1 MMRKLL
7 TFLKAVAIATL
18 IAGCGGTGTENE
30 PEITPEIKFTEDI
43 VTSGIS
49 VESAEQSITL
59 SFSSNVAWSATVSA
73 NWLTISPSSGEAGKN
88 SVKVEVEENRTG
100 QPRSATITI
109 SDKESTRKVSV
120 TVRQEALKA
129 SLTVSPESLEFSA
142 NKGEEMLN
150 VTSNTD
156 WVITKD
162 AEWITL
168 DSDKGK
174 GLATI
179 AAGVTENTSLTSRTG
194 TITVSTSDG
203 SVKKTVSV
211 RQSGA
216 DVIFTI
222 DKNEFN
228 VAAVGESFSVKVTR
242 NIGYKINS
250 QPEWVKQPDK
260 ANSGNVDTYT
270 FTAEANTT
278 TEAREGV
285 IVFCNDNN
293 ECVPVTVK
301 QVGANATLSVSPAE
315 LTFTAKAEAKSLDI
329 TSNTAWTATS
339 SASWAKINAASGNGN
354 AQVTVTAEENTAI
367 TQRSATIT
375 IKTADG
381 KATATV
387 KVTQSAANVIFSVD
401 RNEFNVAAAGESF
414 SVKVTH
420 NIGYKINSM
429 PDWVKQ
435 TNKTT
440 SGNTDTF
447 TFKAEAN
454 TSTTARE
461 GVIVFC
467 NDNNECV
474 PVTVKQVGANATLS
488 VSPAELTFTANTESK
503 SLNVTSNTAWTATSS
518 ASWAKINAAS
528 GNGNAQ
534 VTVTAEENT
543 AITQRSATVTIKTA
557 DGKASATVKVTQSA
571 ANVIFSVDRNE
582 FNVAAA
588 GESFSVKVTHNI
600 GYKINSQPE
609 WVKQTGKEPSG
620 NTDTYTFTAEANT
633 STEARE
639 GVIVFCNDNN
649 ECVPVTVKQVGANAT
664 LSVSPASMTFTAKS
678 ESKTFTVTSNTDWT
692 MTSDAA
698 WVKLSATDGSGNA
711 QVTVTAEENTATKQ
725 RIATITLKTK
735 DGKTTATVKL
745 SQNGADIIFRIDG
758 DNREYKVEAEG
769 GEIQFSVIHNIEC
782 YLKKNPEWV
791 ILDNMQTYNGATWYK
806 LKVIPNTSTTERGG
820 KIVIRGLAE
829 NECELEILVIQ
840 AAGKPKGGNENT
852 TTGGEITIE

>member
-1 MMRKLL
+1 MRKLL

-49 VESAEQSITL
+49 VESAEQSVTL
-59 SFSSNVAWSATVSA
+59 SFSTNVAWSATVSA
-73 NWLTISPSSGEAGKN
+73 DWLTISPSSGEAGKN

-109 SDKESTRKVSV
+109 SDKESMQKVSV
-120 TVRQEALKA
+120 TIRQEALKA

-270 FTAEANTT
+270 FTAEANTS

-293 ECVPVTVK
+293 GCVPVTVK
-301 QVGANATLSVSPAE
+301 QAGANATLSVSPAE

-329 TSNTAWTATS
+329 TSNIAWTATS
-339 SASWAKINAASGNGN
+339 SASWVKINAASGNGN
-354 AQVTVTAEENTAI
+354 AQVTVTAEENTTI
-367 TQRSATIT
+367 TQRSATVT

-401 RNEFNVAAAGESF
+401 RNEHSVAAAGGDF
-414 SVKVTH
+414 
-420 NIGYKINSM
+420 
-429 PDWVKQ
+429 
-435 TNKTT
+435 
-440 SGNTDTF
+440 
-447 TFKAEAN
+447 
-454 TSTTARE
+454 
-461 GVIVFC
+461 
-467 NDNNECV
+467 
-474 PVTVKQVGANATLS
+474 
-488 VSPAELTFTANTESK
+488 
-503 SLNVTSNTAWTATSS
+503 
-518 ASWAKINAAS
+518 
-528 GNGNAQ
+528 
-534 VTVTAEENT
+534 
-543 AITQRSATVTIKTA
+543 
-557 DGKASATVKVTQSA
+557 TVKVT
-571 ANVIFSVDRNE
+571 R
-582 FNVAAA
+582 
-588 GESFSVKVTHNI
+588 NI
-600 GYKINSQPE
+600 GYKINSQPD
-609 WVKQTGKEPSG
+609 WVKQTDKVPSG
-620 NTDTYTFTAEANT
+620 NTDTYTFAAEANT

-769 GEIQFSVIHNIEC
+769 GEIQFVVIHNIEC
-782 YLKKNPEWV
+782 YLKEIPEWV

>member
-1 MMRKLL
+1 MRKLL
-7 TFLKAVAIATL
+7 TFLQAVAIATL

-59 SFSSNVAWSATVSA
+59 SFSTNVAWSATVSA
-73 NWLTISPSSGEAGKN
+73 DWLTISPSSGEAGKN

-109 SDKESTRKVSV
+109 SDKESMQKVSV

-194 TITVSTSDG
+194 SITVSTSDG

-216 DVIFTI
+216 AVVFTI
-222 DKNEFN
+222 
-228 VAAVGESFSVKVTR
+228 
-242 NIGYKINS
+242 
-250 QPEWVKQPDK
+250 
-260 ANSGNVDTYT
+260 
-270 FTAEANTT
+270 
-278 TEAREGV
+278 
-285 IVFCNDNN
+285 
-293 ECVPVTVK
+293 
-301 QVGANATLSVSPAE
+301 
-315 LTFTAKAEAKSLDI
+315 
-329 TSNTAWTATS
+329 
-339 SASWAKINAASGNGN
+339 
-354 AQVTVTAEENTAI
+354 
-367 TQRSATIT
+367 
-375 IKTADG
+375 
-381 KATATV
+381 
-387 KVTQSAANVIFSVD
+387 D
-401 RNEFNVAAAGESF
+401 RNEFS
-414 SVKVTH
+414 
-420 NIGYKINSM
+420 
-429 PDWVKQ
+429 
-435 TNKTT
+435 
-440 SGNTDTF
+440 
-447 TFKAEAN
+447 
-454 TSTTARE
+454 
-461 GVIVFC
+461 
-467 NDNNECV
+467 
-474 PVTVKQVGANATLS
+474 
-488 VSPAELTFTANTESK
+488 
-503 SLNVTSNTAWTATSS
+503 
-518 ASWAKINAAS
+518 
-528 GNGNAQ
+528 
-534 VTVTAEENT
+534 
-543 AITQRSATVTIKTA
+543 
-557 DGKASATVKVTQSA
+557 
-571 ANVIFSVDRNE
+571 
-582 FNVAAA
+582 VAAA

-609 WVKQTGKEPSG
+609 WVKQTGMVPSG

-649 ECVPVTVKQVGANAT
+649 ECVPVTVKQTGANATLSVSPAELAFTAKSESKTFSIASNTAWTATSSAPWAKINAASGSGNAQVVVSAEENTAITQRSATITIKTADGKASATVKVTQSAANVIFSVDKNEHSVAAAGGDFTVKVTHNIGYKINSQPEWVKQADKTTSGNTDTFSFKAEANTSTVAREGVIVFCNDNNECVPVTVKQAGANAT

-692 MTSDAA
+692 ATSDADWA
-698 WVKLSATDGSGNA
+698 KLSATDGSGNA

-769 GEIQFSVIHNIEC
+769 GEIQFFVIHNIEC
-782 YLKKNPEWV
+782 YLKEIPEWV

-806 LKVIPNTSTTERGG
+806 LKVLPNTSTSERGG
-820 KIVIRGLAE
+820 IIVIRGLAE

>member
-1 MMRKLL
+1 MRKLL

-59 SFSSNVAWSATVSA
+59 SFSTNVAWSATVSA
-73 NWLTISPSSGEAGKN
+73 DWLTISPSSGEAGKN

-129 SLTVSPESLEFSA
+129 SLTVSPEFLEFSA

-228 VAAVGESFSVKVTR
+228 VAAVGESFSVKVTH

-250 QPEWVKQPDK
+250 QPEWVKQTGMVP
-260 ANSGNVDTYT
+260 SGNTDTYT
-270 FTAEANTT
+270 FNAEANTS

-329 TSNTAWTATS
+329 TSNTAWTAAS
-339 SASWAKINAASGNGN
+339 GASWAKINAASGNGN
-354 AQVTVTAEENTAI
+354 AQIAVTAEENTTI
-367 TQRSATIT
+367 TQRSATVT

-474 PVTVKQVGANATLS
+474 PVTVKQA
-488 VSPAELTFTANTESK
+488 
-503 SLNVTSNTAWTATSS
+503 
-518 ASWAKINAAS
+518 
-528 GNGNAQ
+528 
-534 VTVTAEENT
+534 
-543 AITQRSATVTIKTA
+543 
-557 DGKASATVKVTQSA
+557 
-571 ANVIFSVDRNE
+571 
-582 FNVAAA
+582 
-588 GESFSVKVTHNI
+588 
-600 GYKINSQPE
+600 
-609 WVKQTGKEPSG
+609 
-620 NTDTYTFTAEANT
+620 
-633 STEARE
+633 
-639 GVIVFCNDNN
+639 
-649 ECVPVTVKQVGANAT
+649 GANAT

-725 RIATITLKTK
+725 RIAAITLKTK

-769 GEIQFSVIHNIEC
+769 GEIQFVVIHNIEC
-782 YLKKNPEWV
+782 YLKEIPEWV

>member
-1 MMRKLL
+1 MRKLL

-59 SFSSNVAWSATVSA
+59 SFSTNVAWSATVSA
-73 NWLTISPSSGEAGKN
+73 DWLTISPSSGEAGKN

-109 SDKESTRKVSV
+109 SDKESMQKVSV
-120 TVRQEALKA
+120 TIRQEALKA

-270 FTAEANTT
+270 FTAEANTS

-301 QVGANATLSVSPAE
+301 QA
-315 LTFTAKAEAKSLDI
+315 
-329 TSNTAWTATS
+329 
-339 SASWAKINAASGNGN
+339 
-354 AQVTVTAEENTAI
+354 
-367 TQRSATIT
+367 
-375 IKTADG
+375 
-381 KATATV
+381 
-387 KVTQSAANVIFSVD
+387 
-401 RNEFNVAAAGESF
+401 
-414 SVKVTH
+414 
-420 NIGYKINSM
+420 
-429 PDWVKQ
+429 
-435 TNKTT
+435 
-440 SGNTDTF
+440 
-447 TFKAEAN
+447 
-454 TSTTARE
+454 
-461 GVIVFC
+461 
-467 NDNNECV
+467 
-474 PVTVKQVGANATLS
+474 GANATLS

-503 SLNVTSNTAWTATSS
+503 SLDVTSNTAWTAASG
-518 ASWAKINAAS
+518 ASWAKLNKTNGS
-528 GNGNAQ
+528 GNAQ
-534 VTVTAEENT
+534 IAVTAEENT
-543 AITQRSATVTIKTA
+543 AITQRSATITIKTA

-571 ANVIFSVDRNE
+571 ANVIFSVDKNE
-582 FNVAAA
+582 HSVATA
-588 GESFSVKVTHNI
+588 GGDFTVKVTHNI

-609 WVKQTGKEPSG
+609 WVKQADKTTSG
-620 NTDTYTFTAEANT
+620 NTDTFSFKAEANT
-633 STEARE
+633 STVARE

-649 ECVPVTVKQVGANAT
+649 ECVPVTVKQAGANAT

-769 GEIQFSVIHNIEC
+769 GEIQFFVIHNIEC

-791 ILDNMQTYNGATWYK
+791 ILDNMQTYNGATCYK
-806 LKVIPNTSTTERGG
+806 LKVLPNISTSERGG
-820 KIVIRGLAE
+820 IIVIRGLAE

>member
-1 MMRKLL
+1 MRKLL

-59 SFSSNVAWSATVSA
+59 SFSTNVAWSATVSA
-73 NWLTISPSSGEAGKN
+73 DWLTISPSSGEAGKN

-109 SDKESTRKVSV
+109 SDKESMQKVSV

-194 TITVSTSDG
+194 SITVSTSDG

-216 DVIFTI
+216 DVVFSV
-222 DKNEFN
+222 DKNEHS
-228 VAAVGESFSVKVTR
+228 VAAAGGDFTVKVTH

-270 FTAEANTT
+270 FTAEANTS
-278 TEAREGV
+278 TEAREGI

-301 QVGANATLSVSPAE
+301 QA
-315 LTFTAKAEAKSLDI
+315 
-329 TSNTAWTATS
+329 
-339 SASWAKINAASGNGN
+339 
-354 AQVTVTAEENTAI
+354 
-367 TQRSATIT
+367 
-375 IKTADG
+375 
-381 KATATV
+381 
-387 KVTQSAANVIFSVD
+387 
-401 RNEFNVAAAGESF
+401 
-414 SVKVTH
+414 
-420 NIGYKINSM
+420 
-429 PDWVKQ
+429 
-435 TNKTT
+435 
-440 SGNTDTF
+440 
-447 TFKAEAN
+447 
-454 TSTTARE
+454 
-461 GVIVFC
+461 
-467 NDNNECV
+467 
-474 PVTVKQVGANATLS
+474 GANATLS

-503 SLNVTSNTAWTATSS
+503 SLDVTSNTAWTAASG
-518 ASWAKINAAS
+518 ASWAKLNKTNGS
-528 GNGNAQ
+528 GNAQ
-534 VTVTAEENT
+534 IAVTAEENT
-543 AITQRSATVTIKTA
+543 AITQRSATITIKTA

-571 ANVIFSVDRNE
+571 ANVIFSVDKNE
-582 FNVAAA
+582 HSVAAA
-588 GESFSVKVTHNI
+588 GGDFTVKVTHNI

-609 WVKQTGKEPSG
+609 WVKQTGKVPSG

-649 ECVPVTVKQVGANAT
+649 ECIQVTVKQAGAKAS
-664 LSVSPASMTFTAKS
+664 LSVSPAELTFTAKP
-678 ESKTFTVTSNTDWT
+678 ESKSFSVSSNTDW
-692 MTSDAA
+692 SVASSAD
-698 WVKLSATDGSGNA
+698 WVKIGTTSGSGNA
-711 QVTVTAEENTATKQ
+711 HVTASAEENTATTQ
-725 RIATITLKTK
+725 RTATITLKTT
-735 DGKTTATVKL
+735 DGKATATIKVTQNPADVVFSIDIKEFSIDAKGEEITIKIKHNSAYSVK
-745 SQNGADIIFRIDG
+745 SMPDWVNQTNKTVSGDTDNISFAVQHNPGYKRQGEIIFNGNGIYG
-758 DNREYKVEAEG
+758 TVTIK
-769 GEIQFSVIHNIEC
+769 QFGS
-782 YLKKNPEWV
+782 KA
-791 ILDNMQTYNGATWYK
+791 D
-806 LKVIPNTSTTERGG
+806 
-820 KIVIRGLAE
+820 
-829 NECELEILVIQ
+829 
-840 AAGKPKGGNENT
+840 GGNDDT
-852 TTGGEITIE
+852 TTGGKITLE

>member
-1 MMRKLL
+1 MRKLL
-7 TFLKAVAIATL
+7 TSLQAVAIATL

-59 SFSSNVAWSATVSA
+59 SFSTNVAWSATVSA
-73 NWLTISPSSGEAGKN
+73 DWLTISPSSGEAGKN

-194 TITVSTSDG
+194 SITVSTSDG
-203 SVKKTVSV
+203 GVKKTVSV

-216 DVIFTI
+216 AVVFTI
-222 DKNEFN
+222 DRNEFS
-228 VAAVGESFSVKVTR
+228 VAAAGESFSVKVTH

-250 QPEWVKQPDK
+250 QPDWVKQTGKVP
-260 ANSGNVDTYT
+260 SGNTDTYT

-301 QVGANATLSVSPAE
+301 QAGANATLSVSPAE
-315 LTFTAKAEAKSLDI
+315 LTFTAKAEAKSLDV
-329 TSNTAWTATS
+329 TSNTAWTAAS
-339 SASWAKINAASGNGN
+339 GASWAKLNKTNGSGN
-354 AQVTVTAEENTAI
+354 AQIAVTAEENTAI
-367 TQRSATIT
+367 TQRSATVT

-401 RNEFNVAAAGESF
+401 KNEHSVAAAGGDF
-414 SVKVTH
+414 
-420 NIGYKINSM
+420 
-429 PDWVKQ
+429 
-435 TNKTT
+435 
-440 SGNTDTF
+440 
-447 TFKAEAN
+447 
-454 TSTTARE
+454 
-461 GVIVFC
+461 
-467 NDNNECV
+467 
-474 PVTVKQVGANATLS
+474 
-488 VSPAELTFTANTESK
+488 
-503 SLNVTSNTAWTATSS
+503 
-518 ASWAKINAAS
+518 
-528 GNGNAQ
+528 
-534 VTVTAEENT
+534 
-543 AITQRSATVTIKTA
+543 
-557 DGKASATVKVTQSA
+557 TVKVT
-571 ANVIFSVDRNE
+571 R
-582 FNVAAA
+582 
-588 GESFSVKVTHNI
+588 NI

-609 WVKQTGKEPSG
+609 WVKQPDKANSG
-620 NTDTYTFTAEANT
+620 NVDTYTFTTEANT

-649 ECVPVTVKQVGANAT
+649 ERIQVTVKQAGAKAS
-664 LSVSPASMTFTAKS
+664 LSVSPAELTFTAKP
-678 ESKTFTVTSNTDWT
+678 ESKSFSVSSNTDW
-692 MTSDAA
+692 SVASSAD
-698 WVKLSATDGSGNA
+698 WVKIGTTSGSGNA
-711 QVTVTAEENTATKQ
+711 QVTASAEENTATTQ
-725 RIATITLKTK
+725 RSATITLKTT
-735 DGKTTATVKL
+735 DGKATATIKVTQNPADVVFSIDIKEFSIDAKGEEITIKIKHNTAYSVK
-745 SQNGADIIFRIDG
+745 SMPDWVNQGNKTVSGDTDNISFAVQHNPGYKRQGEIIFNGDG
-758 DNREYKVEAEG
+758 IYGTVTIK
-769 GEIQFSVIHNIEC
+769 QFGS
-782 YLKKNPEWV
+782 KA
-791 ILDNMQTYNGATWYK
+791 D
-806 LKVIPNTSTTERGG
+806 
-820 KIVIRGLAE
+820 
-829 NECELEILVIQ
+829 
-840 AAGKPKGGNENT
+840 GGNDDT
-852 TTGGEITIE
+852 TTGGKITLE

>member
-1 MMRKLL
+1 MRKLL

-59 SFSSNVAWSATVSA
+59 SFSTNVAWSATVSA
-73 NWLTISPSSGEAGKN
+73 DWLTISPSSGEAGKN

-109 SDKESTRKVSV
+109 SDKESTQKVSV

-194 TITVSTSDG
+194 SITVSTSDG

-216 DVIFTI
+216 AVVFTI
-222 DKNEFN
+222 DRNEFS
-228 VAAVGESFSVKVTR
+228 VAAAGESFSVKVTH

-250 QPEWVKQPDK
+250 QPDWVKQTDK
-260 ANSGNVDTYT
+260 VPSGNTDTYT
-270 FTAEANTT
+270 FKTEANTS

-301 QVGANATLSVSPAE
+301 QTGANATLSVSPAE
-315 LTFTAKAEAKSLDI
+315 LAFTAKSESKTFSIA
-329 TSNTAWTATS
+329 SNTAWTATS
-339 SASWAKINAASGNGN
+339 SAPWAKTNAASGSGN
-354 AQVTVTAEENTAI
+354 AQVVVSAEENTAI
-367 TQRSATIT
+367 TQRSATVT

-454 TSTTARE
+454 TSTVARE

-474 PVTVKQVGANATLS
+474 PVTVKQAGASTTLS
-488 VSPAELTFTANTESK
+488 VSP
-503 SLNVTSNTAWTATSS
+503 
-518 ASWAKINAAS
+518 
-528 GNGNAQ
+528 
-534 VTVTAEENT
+534 
-543 AITQRSATVTIKTA
+543 
-557 DGKASATVKVTQSA
+557 
-571 ANVIFSVDRNE
+571 
-582 FNVAAA
+582 
-588 GESFSVKVTHNI
+588 
-600 GYKINSQPE
+600 
-609 WVKQTGKEPSG
+609 TGM
-620 NTDTYTFTAEANT
+620 A
-633 STEARE
+633 
-639 GVIVFCNDNN
+639 
-649 ECVPVTVKQVGANAT
+649 
-664 LSVSPASMTFTAKS
+664 FTAKT

-692 MTSDAA
+692 ATSDADWA
-698 WVKLSATDGSGNA
+698 KLSATSGNGNA

-769 GEIQFSVIHNIEC
+769 GEIQFVVIHNIEC
-782 YLKKNPEWV
+782 YLKEIPEWV

-806 LKVIPNTSTTERGG
+806 LKVIPNTSTTERSG

>member
-1 MMRKLL
+1 MRKLL
-7 TFLKAVAIATL
+7 TFLQAVAISTL

-59 SFSSNVAWSATVSA
+59 SFSTNVAWSATVSA
-73 NWLTISPSSGEAGKN
+73 DWLTISPSSGEAGKN

-109 SDKESTRKVSV
+109 SDKESMQKVSV

-194 TITVSTSDG
+194 SITVSTSDG

-216 DVIFTI
+216 DVVFSV
-222 DKNEFN
+222 DKNEHS
-228 VAAVGESFSVKVTR
+228 VAAAGGDFTVKVTH

-270 FTAEANTT
+270 FTAEANTS
-278 TEAREGV
+278 TEAREGI

-301 QVGANATLSVSPAE
+301 QA
-315 LTFTAKAEAKSLDI
+315 
-329 TSNTAWTATS
+329 
-339 SASWAKINAASGNGN
+339 
-354 AQVTVTAEENTAI
+354 
-367 TQRSATIT
+367 
-375 IKTADG
+375 
-381 KATATV
+381 
-387 KVTQSAANVIFSVD
+387 
-401 RNEFNVAAAGESF
+401 
-414 SVKVTH
+414 
-420 NIGYKINSM
+420 
-429 PDWVKQ
+429 
-435 TNKTT
+435 
-440 SGNTDTF
+440 
-447 TFKAEAN
+447 
-454 TSTTARE
+454 
-461 GVIVFC
+461 
-467 NDNNECV
+467 
-474 PVTVKQVGANATLS
+474 GANATLS

-503 SLNVTSNTAWTATSS
+503 SLDVTSNTAWTAASG
-518 ASWAKINAAS
+518 ASWAKLNKTNGS
-528 GNGNAQ
+528 GNAQ
-534 VTVTAEENT
+534 IAVTAEENT
-543 AITQRSATVTIKTA
+543 AITQRSATITIKTA

-571 ANVIFSVDRNE
+571 ANVIFSVDKNE
-582 FNVAAA
+582 HSVAAA
-588 GESFSVKVTHNI
+588 GGDFTVKVTHNI

-609 WVKQTGKEPSG
+609 WVKQTGKVPSG

-649 ECVPVTVKQVGANAT
+649 ECIQVTVKQAGAKAS
-664 LSVSPASMTFTAKS
+664 LSVSPAELTFTAKP
-678 ESKTFTVTSNTDWT
+678 ESKSFSVSSNTDW
-692 MTSDAA
+692 SVASSAD
-698 WVKLSATDGSGNA
+698 WVKIGTTSGSGNA
-711 QVTVTAEENTATKQ
+711 HVTASAEENTATTQ
-725 RIATITLKTK
+725 RTATITLKTT
-735 DGKTTATVKL
+735 DGKATATIKVTQNPADVVFSIDIKEFSIDAKGEEITIKIKHNSAYSVK
-745 SQNGADIIFRIDG
+745 SMPDWVNQTNKTVSGDTDNISFAVQHNPGYKRQGEIIFNGDG
-758 DNREYKVEAEG
+758 IYGTVTIK
-769 GEIQFSVIHNIEC
+769 QFGS
-782 YLKKNPEWV
+782 KA
-791 ILDNMQTYNGATWYK
+791 D
-806 LKVIPNTSTTERGG
+806 
-820 KIVIRGLAE
+820 
-829 NECELEILVIQ
+829 
-840 AAGKPKGGNENT
+840 GGNDDT
-852 TTGGEITIE
+852 TTGGKITLE

>member
-1 MMRKLL
+1 MRKLL

-59 SFSSNVAWSATVSA
+59 SFSTNVVWSATVSA

-109 SDKESTRKVSV
+109 SDKESMQKVSV

-194 TITVSTSDG
+194 SITVSTSDG

-222 DKNEFN
+222 DRNEFS
-228 VAAVGESFSVKVTR
+228 VAAV
-242 NIGYKINS
+242 
-250 QPEWVKQPDK
+250 
-260 ANSGNVDTYT
+260 
-270 FTAEANTT
+270 
-278 TEAREGV
+278 
-285 IVFCNDNN
+285 
-293 ECVPVTVK
+293 
-301 QVGANATLSVSPAE
+301 
-315 LTFTAKAEAKSLDI
+315 
-329 TSNTAWTATS
+329 
-339 SASWAKINAASGNGN
+339 
-354 AQVTVTAEENTAI
+354 
-367 TQRSATIT
+367 
-375 IKTADG
+375 
-381 KATATV
+381 
-387 KVTQSAANVIFSVD
+387 
-401 RNEFNVAAAGESF
+401 
-414 SVKVTH
+414 
-420 NIGYKINSM
+420 
-429 PDWVKQ
+429 
-435 TNKTT
+435 
-440 SGNTDTF
+440 
-447 TFKAEAN
+447 
-454 TSTTARE
+454 
-461 GVIVFC
+461 
-467 NDNNECV
+467 
-474 PVTVKQVGANATLS
+474 
-488 VSPAELTFTANTESK
+488 
-503 SLNVTSNTAWTATSS
+503 
-518 ASWAKINAAS
+518 
-528 GNGNAQ
+528 
-534 VTVTAEENT
+534 
-543 AITQRSATVTIKTA
+543 
-557 DGKASATVKVTQSA
+557 
-571 ANVIFSVDRNE
+571 
-582 FNVAAA
+582 

-600 GYKINSQPE
+600 GYKINSQPD
-609 WVKQTGKEPSG
+609 WVKQTDKVPSG
-620 NTDTYTFTAEANT
+620 NTDTYTFNAEANT

-649 ECVPVTVKQVGANAT
+649 ECVPVTVKQAGANATLSVSPAELTFTANTESKSLDVTSNTAWTAASGASWAKLNKTNGSGNAQIAVTAEENTAITQRSATITIKTADGKASATVKVTQSAANVIFSVDKNEHSVAAAGGDFTVKVTHNIGYKINSQPEWVKQADKTTSGNTDTFSFKAEANTSTVAREGVIVFCNDNNECVPVTVKQAGVNAT

-806 LKVIPNTSTTERGG
+806 LKVLPNTSTSERGG
-820 KIVIRGLAE
+820 IIVIRGLAE

>member
-59 SFSSNVAWSATVSA
+59 SFSTNVAWSATVSA
-73 NWLTISPSSGEAGKN
+73 DWLTISPSSGEAGKN

-109 SDKESTRKVSV
+109 SDKESTQKVSV

-194 TITVSTSDG
+194 SITVSTSDG

-216 DVIFTI
+216 AVVFTI
-222 DKNEFN
+222 DRNEFS
-228 VAAVGESFSVKVTR
+228 VAAAGESFSVKVTH

-250 QPEWVKQPDK
+250 QPDWVKQTDK
-260 ANSGNVDTYT
+260 VPSGNTDTYT
-270 FTAEANTT
+270 FKTEANTS

-301 QVGANATLSVSPAE
+301 QTGANATLSVSPAE
-315 LTFTAKAEAKSLDI
+315 LAFTAKSESKTFSIA
-329 TSNTAWTATS
+329 SNTAWTATS
-339 SASWAKINAASGNGN
+339 SAPWAKTNAASGSGN
-354 AQVTVTAEENTAI
+354 AQVVVSAEENTAI
-367 TQRSATIT
+367 TQRSATVT

-401 RNEFNVAAAGESF
+401 KNEHSVAAAGGDF
-414 SVKVTH
+414 
-420 NIGYKINSM
+420 
-429 PDWVKQ
+429 
-435 TNKTT
+435 
-440 SGNTDTF
+440 
-447 TFKAEAN
+447 
-454 TSTTARE
+454 
-461 GVIVFC
+461 
-467 NDNNECV
+467 
-474 PVTVKQVGANATLS
+474 
-488 VSPAELTFTANTESK
+488 
-503 SLNVTSNTAWTATSS
+503 
-518 ASWAKINAAS
+518 
-528 GNGNAQ
+528 
-534 VTVTAEENT
+534 
-543 AITQRSATVTIKTA
+543 
-557 DGKASATVKVTQSA
+557 TVKVT
-571 ANVIFSVDRNE
+571 R
-582 FNVAAA
+582 
-588 GESFSVKVTHNI
+588 NI
-600 GYKINSQPE
+600 GYKINSQPD
-609 WVKQTGKEPSG
+609 WVKQTDKVPSG
-620 NTDTYTFTAEANT
+620 NTDTYTFAAEANT

-769 GEIQFSVIHNIEC
+769 GEIQFVVIHNIEC
-782 YLKKNPEWV
+782 YLKEIPEWV
-791 ILDNMQTYNGATWYK
+791 ILDNMQTYNGATCYK

>member
-7 TFLKAVAIATL
+7 TFLQAVAISTL

-59 SFSSNVAWSATVSA
+59 SFSTNVAWSATVSA
-73 NWLTISPSSGEAGKN
+73 DWLTISPSSGEAGKN

-109 SDKESTRKVSV
+109 SDKESMQKVSV

-194 TITVSTSDG
+194 SITVSTSDG

-216 DVIFTI
+216 DVVFSV
-222 DKNEFN
+222 DKNEHS
-228 VAAVGESFSVKVTR
+228 VAAAGGDFTVKVTH

-270 FTAEANTT
+270 FTAEANTS
-278 TEAREGV
+278 TEAREGI

-293 ECVPVTVK
+293 ERVPVTVK
-301 QVGANATLSVSPAE
+301 QA
-315 LTFTAKAEAKSLDI
+315 
-329 TSNTAWTATS
+329 
-339 SASWAKINAASGNGN
+339 
-354 AQVTVTAEENTAI
+354 
-367 TQRSATIT
+367 
-375 IKTADG
+375 
-381 KATATV
+381 
-387 KVTQSAANVIFSVD
+387 
-401 RNEFNVAAAGESF
+401 
-414 SVKVTH
+414 
-420 NIGYKINSM
+420 
-429 PDWVKQ
+429 
-435 TNKTT
+435 
-440 SGNTDTF
+440 
-447 TFKAEAN
+447 
-454 TSTTARE
+454 
-461 GVIVFC
+461 
-467 NDNNECV
+467 
-474 PVTVKQVGANATLS
+474 GANATLS

-503 SLNVTSNTAWTATSS
+503 SLDVTSNTAWTAASG
-518 ASWAKINAAS
+518 ASWAKLNKTNGS
-528 GNGNAQ
+528 GNAQ
-534 VTVTAEENT
+534 IAVTAEENT
-543 AITQRSATVTIKTA
+543 AITQRSATITIKTA

-571 ANVIFSVDRNE
+571 ANVIFSVDKNE
-582 FNVAAA
+582 HSVAAA
-588 GESFSVKVTHNI
+588 GGDFTVKVTHNI

-609 WVKQTGKEPSG
+609 WVKQTGKVPSG

-649 ECVPVTVKQVGANAT
+649 ECIQVTVKQAGAKAS
-664 LSVSPASMTFTAKS
+664 LSVSPAELTFTAKP
-678 ESKTFTVTSNTDWT
+678 ESKSFSVSSNTDW
-692 MTSDAA
+692 SVASSAD
-698 WVKLSATDGSGNA
+698 WVKIGTTSGSGNA
-711 QVTVTAEENTATKQ
+711 HVTASAEENTATTQ
-725 RIATITLKTK
+725 RTATITLKTT
-735 DGKTTATVKL
+735 DGKATATIKVTQNPADVVFSIDIKEFSIDAKGEEITIKIKHNSAYSVK
-745 SQNGADIIFRIDG
+745 SMPDWVNQTNKTVSGDTDNISFAVQHNPGYKRQGEIIFNGDG
-758 DNREYKVEAEG
+758 IYGTVTIK
-769 GEIQFSVIHNIEC
+769 QFGS
-782 YLKKNPEWV
+782 KA
-791 ILDNMQTYNGATWYK
+791 D
-806 LKVIPNTSTTERGG
+806 
-820 KIVIRGLAE
+820 
-829 NECELEILVIQ
+829 
-840 AAGKPKGGNENT
+840 GGNDDT
-852 TTGGEITIE
+852 TTGGKITLE

>member
-1 MMRKLL
+1 MRKLL

-59 SFSSNVAWSATVSA
+59 SFSTNVAWSATVSA
-73 NWLTISPSSGEAGKN
+73 DWLTISPSSGEAGKN

-194 TITVSTSDG
+194 SITVSTSDG

-216 DVIFTI
+216 AVIFTI

-228 VAAVGESFSVKVTR
+228 VAAVGESFSVKVTH

-250 QPEWVKQPDK
+250 QPEWVKQTGKVP
-260 ANSGNVDTYT
+260 SGNTDTYT
-270 FTAEANTT
+270 FNAEANTS

-301 QVGANATLSVSPAE
+301 QTGANATLSVSPAE
-315 LTFTAKAEAKSLDI
+315 LAFTAKSESKTFSIA
-329 TSNTAWTATS
+329 SNTAWTATS
-339 SASWAKINAASGNGN
+339 SAPWAKINAASGSGN
-354 AQVTVTAEENTAI
+354 AQVV
-367 TQRSATIT
+367 
-375 IKTADG
+375 
-381 KATATV
+381 
-387 KVTQSAANVIFSVD
+387 
-401 RNEFNVAAAGESF
+401 
-414 SVKVTH
+414 
-420 NIGYKINSM
+420 
-429 PDWVKQ
+429 
-435 TNKTT
+435 
-440 SGNTDTF
+440 
-447 TFKAEAN
+447 
-454 TSTTARE
+454 
-461 GVIVFC
+461 
-467 NDNNECV
+467 
-474 PVTVKQVGANATLS
+474 
-488 VSPAELTFTANTESK
+488 VS
-503 SLNVTSNTAWTATSS
+503 
-518 ASWAKINAAS
+518 
-528 GNGNAQ
+528 
-534 VTVTAEENT
+534 AEENT

-571 ANVIFSVDRNE
+571 ANVIFSVDKNE
-582 FNVAAA
+582 HSVAAA
-588 GESFSVKVTHNI
+588 GGDFTVKVTHNI

-609 WVKQTGKEPSG
+609 WVKQTGKVPSG
-620 NTDTYTFTAEANT
+620 NTDTYTFNAEANT

-649 ECVPVTVKQVGANAT
+649 ECVPVTVKQTGANAT

-678 ESKTFTVTSNTDWT
+678 ESQTFTVTSNTDWT

-806 LKVIPNTSTTERGG
+806 LKVLPNTSTSERGG
-820 KIVIRGLAE
+820 IIVIRGLAE

>member
-1 MMRKLL
+1 MRKLL

-59 SFSSNVAWSATVSA
+59 SFSTNVAWSATVSA
-73 NWLTISPSSGEAGKN
+73 DWLTISPSSGEAGKN

-109 SDKESTRKVSV
+109 SDKESMQKVSV

-194 TITVSTSDG
+194 SITVSTSDG

-216 DVIFTI
+216 DVVFSV
-222 DKNEFN
+222 DKNEHS
-228 VAAVGESFSVKVTR
+228 VAAAGGDFTVKVTH

-270 FTAEANTT
+270 FTAEANTS
-278 TEAREGV
+278 TEAREGI

-301 QVGANATLSVSPAE
+301 QA
-315 LTFTAKAEAKSLDI
+315 
-329 TSNTAWTATS
+329 
-339 SASWAKINAASGNGN
+339 
-354 AQVTVTAEENTAI
+354 
-367 TQRSATIT
+367 
-375 IKTADG
+375 
-381 KATATV
+381 
-387 KVTQSAANVIFSVD
+387 
-401 RNEFNVAAAGESF
+401 
-414 SVKVTH
+414 
-420 NIGYKINSM
+420 
-429 PDWVKQ
+429 
-435 TNKTT
+435 
-440 SGNTDTF
+440 
-447 TFKAEAN
+447 
-454 TSTTARE
+454 
-461 GVIVFC
+461 
-467 NDNNECV
+467 
-474 PVTVKQVGANATLS
+474 GANATLS

-503 SLNVTSNTAWTATSS
+503 SLDVTSNTAWTAASG
-518 ASWAKINAAS
+518 ASWAKLNKTNGS
-528 GNGNAQ
+528 GNAQ
-534 VTVTAEENT
+534 IAVTAEENT
-543 AITQRSATVTIKTA
+543 AITQRSATITIKTA

-571 ANVIFSVDRNE
+571 ANVIFSVDKNE
-582 FNVAAA
+582 HSVAAA
-588 GESFSVKVTHNI
+588 GGDFTVKVTRNI

-609 WVKQTGKEPSG
+609 WVKQTGKVPSG

-649 ECVPVTVKQVGANAT
+649 ECIQVTVKQAGAKAS
-664 LSVSPASMTFTAKS
+664 LSVSPAELTFTAKP
-678 ESKTFTVTSNTDWT
+678 ESKSFSVSSNTDW
-692 MTSDAA
+692 SVASSAD
-698 WVKLSATDGSGNA
+698 WVKIGTTSGSGNA
-711 QVTVTAEENTATKQ
+711 HVTASAEENTATTQ
-725 RIATITLKTK
+725 RTATITLKTT
-735 DGKTTATVKL
+735 DGKATATIKVTQNPADVVFSIDIKEFSIDAKGEEITIKIKHNSAYSVK
-745 SQNGADIIFRIDG
+745 SMPDWVNQTNKTVSGDTDNISFAVQHNPGYKRQGEIIFNGDG
-758 DNREYKVEAEG
+758 IYGTVTIK
-769 GEIQFSVIHNIEC
+769 QFGS
-782 YLKKNPEWV
+782 KA
-791 ILDNMQTYNGATWYK
+791 D
-806 LKVIPNTSTTERGG
+806 
-820 KIVIRGLAE
+820 
-829 NECELEILVIQ
+829 
-840 AAGKPKGGNENT
+840 GGNDDT
-852 TTGGEITIE
+852 TTGGKITLE

>member
-59 SFSSNVAWSATVSA
+59 SFSTNVAWSATVSA
-73 NWLTISPSSGEAGKN
+73 DWLTISPSSGEAGKN

-142 NKGEEMLN
+142 NKGEEMLSI
-150 VTSNTD
+150 TSNTD
-156 WVITKD
+156 WVITKG

-270 FTAEANTT
+270 FTAEANTS

-301 QVGANATLSVSPAE
+301 QA
-315 LTFTAKAEAKSLDI
+315 
-329 TSNTAWTATS
+329 
-339 SASWAKINAASGNGN
+339 
-354 AQVTVTAEENTAI
+354 
-367 TQRSATIT
+367 
-375 IKTADG
+375 
-381 KATATV
+381 
-387 KVTQSAANVIFSVD
+387 
-401 RNEFNVAAAGESF
+401 
-414 SVKVTH
+414 
-420 NIGYKINSM
+420 
-429 PDWVKQ
+429 
-435 TNKTT
+435 
-440 SGNTDTF
+440 
-447 TFKAEAN
+447 
-454 TSTTARE
+454 
-461 GVIVFC
+461 
-467 NDNNECV
+467 
-474 PVTVKQVGANATLS
+474 GANATLS

-503 SLNVTSNTAWTATSS
+503 SLDVTSNTAWTAASG
-518 ASWAKINAAS
+518 ASWAKLNKTNGS
-528 GNGNAQ
+528 GNAQ
-534 VTVTAEENT
+534 IAVTAEENT
-543 AITQRSATVTIKTA
+543 AITQRSATITIKTA

-571 ANVIFSVDRNE
+571 ANVIFSVDKNE
-582 FNVAAA
+582 HSVAAA
-588 GESFSVKVTHNI
+588 GGDFTVKVTRNI

-609 WVKQTGKEPSG
+609 WVKQPDKANSG
-620 NTDTYTFTAEANT
+620 NVDTYTFTAEANT

-649 ECVPVTVKQVGANAT
+649 ERIQVTVKQAGAKAS
-664 LSVSPASMTFTAKS
+664 LSVSPAELTFTAKP
-678 ESKTFTVTSNTDWT
+678 ESKSFSVSSNTDW
-692 MTSDAA
+692 SVASSAD
-698 WVKLSATDGSGNA
+698 WVKIGTTSGSGNA
-711 QVTVTAEENTATKQ
+711 QVTASAEENTATTQ
-725 RIATITLKTK
+725 RTATITLKTT
-735 DGKTTATVKL
+735 DGKATATIKVTQNPADVVFSIDIKEFSIDAKGEEITIKIKHNTAYSVK
-745 SQNGADIIFRIDG
+745 SMPDWVNQGKKTVSGDTDKISFAVQHNPGYKRQGEIIFNGDG
-758 DNREYKVEAEG
+758 IYGTVTIK
-769 GEIQFSVIHNIEC
+769 QFGS
-782 YLKKNPEWV
+782 KA
-791 ILDNMQTYNGATWYK
+791 D
-806 LKVIPNTSTTERGG
+806 
-820 KIVIRGLAE
+820 
-829 NECELEILVIQ
+829 
-840 AAGKPKGGNENT
+840 GGNDDT
-852 TTGGEITIE
+852 TTGGKITLE

>member
-59 SFSSNVAWSATVSA
+59 SFSTNVAWSATVSA
-73 NWLTISPSSGEAGKN
+73 DWLTISPSSGEAGKN
-88 SVKVEVEENRTG
+88 SVKVEVEENRTE

-109 SDKESTRKVSV
+109 SDKESMQKVSV

-194 TITVSTSDG
+194 SITVSTSDG

-216 DVIFTI
+216 AVVFTI
-222 DKNEFN
+222 DRNEFS
-228 VAAVGESFSVKVTR
+228 VAAAGESFSVKVTH

-250 QPEWVKQPDK
+250 QPDWVKQTDK
-260 ANSGNVDTYT
+260 VPSGNTDTYT
-270 FTAEANTT
+270 FKTEANTS
-278 TEAREGV
+278 TEARGGV

-293 ECVPVTVK
+293 ECVPVTVN
-301 QVGANATLSVSPAE
+301 QTGANATLSVSPAE
-315 LTFTAKAEAKSLDI
+315 LAFTAKSESKTFSIA
-329 TSNTAWTATS
+329 SNTAWTATS
-339 SASWAKINAASGNGN
+339 SAPWAKTNAASGSGN
-354 AQVTVTAEENTAI
+354 AQVVVSAEENTAI
-367 TQRSATIT
+367 TQRSATVT

-454 TSTTARE
+454 TST
-461 GVIVFC
+461 V
-467 NDNNECV
+467 
-474 PVTVKQVGANATLS
+474 
-488 VSPAELTFTANTESK
+488 
-503 SLNVTSNTAWTATSS
+503 
-518 ASWAKINAAS
+518 
-528 GNGNAQ
+528 
-534 VTVTAEENT
+534 
-543 AITQRSATVTIKTA
+543 
-557 DGKASATVKVTQSA
+557 
-571 ANVIFSVDRNE
+571 
-582 FNVAAA
+582 
-588 GESFSVKVTHNI
+588 
-600 GYKINSQPE
+600 
-609 WVKQTGKEPSG
+609 
-620 NTDTYTFTAEANT
+620 
-633 STEARE
+633 ARE

-769 GEIQFSVIHNIEC
+769 GEIQFFVIHNIEC

-791 ILDNMQTYNGATWYK
+791 ILDNMQTYNGATCYK
-806 LKVIPNTSTTERGG
+806 LKVLPNTSTSERGG
-820 KIVIRGLAE
+820 IIVIRGLAE

>member
-7 TFLKAVAIATL
+7 TFLQAVAISTL
-18 IAGCGGTGTENE
+18 IAGCGGTGTETG

-59 SFSSNVAWSATVSA
+59 SFSTNVAWSATVSA
-73 NWLTISPSSGEAGKN
+73 DWLTISPSSGEAGKN

-109 SDKESTRKVSV
+109 SDKESMQKVSV
-120 TVRQEALKA
+120 TIRQEALKA

-270 FTAEANTT
+270 FTAEANTS

-293 ECVPVTVK
+293 ECIQVTVK
-301 QVGANATLSVSPAE
+301 QAGAKASLSVSPAE
-315 LTFTAKAEAKSLDI
+315 LTFTANTESKSLDV
-329 TSNTAWTATS
+329 TSNTAWTAAS
-339 SASWAKINAASGNGN
+339 GASWAKLNKTNGSGN
-354 AQVTVTAEENTAI
+354 AQIAVTAEENTAI

-401 RNEFNVAAAGESF
+401 KNEHSVAAAG
-414 SVKVTH
+414 
-420 NIGYKINSM
+420 G
-429 PDWVKQ
+429 D
-435 TNKTT
+435 
-440 SGNTDTF
+440 
-447 TFKAEAN
+447 
-454 TSTTARE
+454 
-461 GVIVFC
+461 
-467 NDNNECV
+467 
-474 PVTVKQVGANATLS
+474 
-488 VSPAELTFTANTESK
+488 
-503 SLNVTSNTAWTATSS
+503 
-518 ASWAKINAAS
+518 
-528 GNGNAQ
+528 
-534 VTVTAEENT
+534 
-543 AITQRSATVTIKTA
+543 
-557 DGKASATVKVTQSA
+557 
-571 ANVIFSVDRNE
+571 
-582 FNVAAA
+582 
-588 GESFSVKVTHNI
+588 FSVKVTHNI

-609 WVKQTGKEPSG
+609 WVKQTGKVPSG

-649 ECVPVTVKQVGANAT
+649 ECVPVTVKQAGANAT

-769 GEIQFSVIHNIEC
+769 GEIQFFVIHNIEC

-791 ILDNMQTYNGATWYK
+791 ILDNMQTYNGATCYK
-806 LKVIPNTSTTERGG
+806 LKVLPNTSTSERGG
-820 KIVIRGLAE
+820 IIVIRGLAE

>member
-59 SFSSNVAWSATVSA
+59 SFSTNVAWSATVSA

-203 SVKKTVSV
+203 GVKKTVSV

-228 VAAVGESFSVKVTR
+228 VAAVGESFTVKVTH

-250 QPEWVKQPDK
+250 QPEWVKQTGKVP
-260 ANSGNVDTYT
+260 SGNTDTYT

-301 QVGANATLSVSPAE
+301 QAGANATLSVSPAE
-315 LTFTAKAEAKSLDI
+315 LTFTANTESKSLDV
-329 TSNTAWTATS
+329 TSNTAWTAAS
-339 SASWAKINAASGNGN
+339 GASWAKINAASGNGN
-354 AQVTVTAEENTAI
+354 AQVTVTAEENTTI

-387 KVTQSAANVIFSVD
+387 KVTQSSSNVIFSVD
-401 RNEFNVAAAGESF
+401 RNEFDVAAAGESF

-435 TNKTT
+435 TDKAN
-440 SGNTDTF
+440 SGN
-447 TFKAEAN
+447 
-454 TSTTARE
+454 
-461 GVIVFC
+461 V
-467 NDNNECV
+467 
-474 PVTVKQVGANATLS
+474 
-488 VSPAELTFTANTESK
+488 
-503 SLNVTSNTAWTATSS
+503 
-518 ASWAKINAAS
+518 
-528 GNGNAQ
+528 
-534 VTVTAEENT
+534 
-543 AITQRSATVTIKTA
+543 
-557 DGKASATVKVTQSA
+557 
-571 ANVIFSVDRNE
+571 
-582 FNVAAA
+582 
-588 GESFSVKVTHNI
+588 
-600 GYKINSQPE
+600 
-609 WVKQTGKEPSG
+609 
-620 NTDTYTFTAEANT
+620 DTYTFTAEANT

-649 ECVPVTVKQVGANAT
+649 ECVPVTVKQAGASTT
-664 LSVSPASMTFTAKS
+664 LSVSPTGMAFTAKT

-692 MTSDAA
+692 ATSDADWA
-698 WVKLSATDGSGNA
+698 KLSATSGNGNA

-725 RIATITLKTK
+725 RIAAITLKTK
-735 DGKTTATVKL
+735 DGKTTATIKL

-782 YLKKNPEWV
+782 YLKEIPEWV

>member
-1 MMRKLL
+1 MRKLL

-59 SFSSNVAWSATVSA
+59 SFSTNVAWSATVSA

-129 SLTVSPESLEFSA
+129 SLTVSPEFLEFSA

-194 TITVSTSDG
+194 SITVSTSDG
-203 SVKKTVSV
+203 GIKKTVSV

-216 DVIFTI
+216 AVVFSI
-222 DKNEFN
+222 DRNEFN
-228 VAAVGESFSVKVTR
+228 VAAVGESFSVKVTH

-250 QPEWVKQPDK
+250 QPEWVKQTGMVP
-260 ANSGNVDTYT
+260 SGNTDTYT
-270 FTAEANTT
+270 FNAEANTS

-329 TSNTAWTATS
+329 TSNTAWTAAS
-339 SASWAKINAASGNGN
+339 GASWAKINAASGNGN
-354 AQVTVTAEENTAI
+354 AQIAVTAEENTTI
-367 TQRSATIT
+367 TQRSATVT

-474 PVTVKQVGANATLS
+474 PVTVKQA
-488 VSPAELTFTANTESK
+488 
-503 SLNVTSNTAWTATSS
+503 
-518 ASWAKINAAS
+518 
-528 GNGNAQ
+528 
-534 VTVTAEENT
+534 
-543 AITQRSATVTIKTA
+543 
-557 DGKASATVKVTQSA
+557 
-571 ANVIFSVDRNE
+571 
-582 FNVAAA
+582 
-588 GESFSVKVTHNI
+588 
-600 GYKINSQPE
+600 
-609 WVKQTGKEPSG
+609 
-620 NTDTYTFTAEANT
+620 
-633 STEARE
+633 
-639 GVIVFCNDNN
+639 
-649 ECVPVTVKQVGANAT
+649 GANAT

-725 RIATITLKTK
+725 RIAAITLKTK

-769 GEIQFSVIHNIEC
+769 GEIQFVVIHNIEC
-782 YLKKNPEWV
+782 YLKEIPEWV

>member
-59 SFSSNVAWSATVSA
+59 SFSTNVAWSATVSA
-73 NWLTISPSSGEAGKN
+73 DWLTISPSSGEAGKN

-109 SDKESTRKVSV
+109 SDKESMQKVSV
-120 TVRQEALKA
+120 TIRQEALKA

-194 TITVSTSDG
+194 IITVSTSDG

-270 FTAEANTT
+270 FTAEANTS

-301 QVGANATLSVSPAE
+301 QA
-315 LTFTAKAEAKSLDI
+315 
-329 TSNTAWTATS
+329 
-339 SASWAKINAASGNGN
+339 
-354 AQVTVTAEENTAI
+354 
-367 TQRSATIT
+367 
-375 IKTADG
+375 
-381 KATATV
+381 
-387 KVTQSAANVIFSVD
+387 
-401 RNEFNVAAAGESF
+401 
-414 SVKVTH
+414 
-420 NIGYKINSM
+420 
-429 PDWVKQ
+429 
-435 TNKTT
+435 
-440 SGNTDTF
+440 
-447 TFKAEAN
+447 
-454 TSTTARE
+454 
-461 GVIVFC
+461 
-467 NDNNECV
+467 
-474 PVTVKQVGANATLS
+474 GANATLS

-503 SLNVTSNTAWTATSS
+503 SLDVTSNTAWTAASG
-518 ASWAKINAAS
+518 ASWAKLNKTNGS
-528 GNGNAQ
+528 GNAQ
-534 VTVTAEENT
+534 IAVTAEENT
-543 AITQRSATVTIKTA
+543 AITQRSATITIKTA

-571 ANVIFSVDRNE
+571 ANVIFSVDKNE
-582 FNVAAA
+582 HSVATA
-588 GESFSVKVTHNI
+588 GGDFTVKVTHNI

-609 WVKQTGKEPSG
+609 WVKQADKTTSG
-620 NTDTYTFTAEANT
+620 NTDTFSFKAEANT
-633 STEARE
+633 STVARE

-649 ECVPVTVKQVGANAT
+649 ECVPVTVKQAGANAT

-769 GEIQFSVIHNIEC
+769 GEIQFFVIHNIEC

-791 ILDNMQTYNGATWYK
+791 ILDNMQTYNGATCYK
-806 LKVIPNTSTTERGG
+806 LKVLPNTSTSERGG
-820 KIVIRGLAE
+820 IIVIRGLAE

>member
-1 MMRKLL
+1 MRKLL
-7 TFLKAVAIATL
+7 TFLQAVAISTL

-59 SFSSNVAWSATVSA
+59 SFSTNVAWSATVSA
-73 NWLTISPSSGEAGKN
+73 DWLTISPSSGEAGKN

-109 SDKESTRKVSV
+109 SDKESMQKVSV

-194 TITVSTSDG
+194 SITVSTSDG

-216 DVIFTI
+216 DVVFSV
-222 DKNEFN
+222 DKNEHS
-228 VAAVGESFSVKVTR
+228 VAAAGGDFTVKVTH

-270 FTAEANTT
+270 FTAEANTS
-278 TEAREGV
+278 TEAREGI

-301 QVGANATLSVSPAE
+301 QA
-315 LTFTAKAEAKSLDI
+315 
-329 TSNTAWTATS
+329 
-339 SASWAKINAASGNGN
+339 
-354 AQVTVTAEENTAI
+354 
-367 TQRSATIT
+367 
-375 IKTADG
+375 
-381 KATATV
+381 
-387 KVTQSAANVIFSVD
+387 
-401 RNEFNVAAAGESF
+401 
-414 SVKVTH
+414 
-420 NIGYKINSM
+420 
-429 PDWVKQ
+429 
-435 TNKTT
+435 
-440 SGNTDTF
+440 
-447 TFKAEAN
+447 
-454 TSTTARE
+454 
-461 GVIVFC
+461 
-467 NDNNECV
+467 
-474 PVTVKQVGANATLS
+474 GANATLS

-503 SLNVTSNTAWTATSS
+503 SLDVTSNTAWTAASG
-518 ASWAKINAAS
+518 ASWAKLNKTNGS
-528 GNGNAQ
+528 GNAQ
-534 VTVTAEENT
+534 IAVTAEENT
-543 AITQRSATVTIKTA
+543 AITQRSATITIKTA

-571 ANVIFSVDRNE
+571 ANVIFSVDKNE
-582 FNVAAA
+582 HSVAAA
-588 GESFSVKVTHNI
+588 GGDFTVKVTHNI
-600 GYKINSQPE
+600 GYMINSQPE
-609 WVKQTGKEPSG
+609 WVKQTGKVPSG

-649 ECVPVTVKQVGANAT
+649 ECIQVTVKQAGAKAS
-664 LSVSPASMTFTAKS
+664 LSVSPAELTFTAKP
-678 ESKTFTVTSNTDWT
+678 ESKSFSVSSNTDW
-692 MTSDAA
+692 SVASSAD
-698 WVKLSATDGSGNA
+698 WVKIGTTSGSGNA
-711 QVTVTAEENTATKQ
+711 HVTASAEENTATTQ
-725 RIATITLKTK
+725 RTATITLKTT
-735 DGKTTATVKL
+735 DGKATATIKVTQNPADVVFSIDIKEFSIDAKGEEITIKIKHNSAYSVK
-745 SQNGADIIFRIDG
+745 SMPDWVNQTNKTVSGDTDNISFAVQHNPGYKRQGEIIFNGDG
-758 DNREYKVEAEG
+758 IYGTVTIK
-769 GEIQFSVIHNIEC
+769 QFGS
-782 YLKKNPEWV
+782 KA
-791 ILDNMQTYNGATWYK
+791 D
-806 LKVIPNTSTTERGG
+806 
-820 KIVIRGLAE
+820 
-829 NECELEILVIQ
+829 
-840 AAGKPKGGNENT
+840 GGNDDT
-852 TTGGEITIE
+852 TTGGKITLE

>member
-7 TFLKAVAIATL
+7 TFLQAVAISTL

-59 SFSSNVAWSATVSA
+59 SFSTNVAWSATVSA
-73 NWLTISPSSGEAGKN
+73 DWLTISPSSGEAGKN

-109 SDKESTRKVSV
+109 SDKESMQKVSV

-194 TITVSTSDG
+194 SITVSTSDG

-216 DVIFTI
+216 DVVFSV
-222 DKNEFN
+222 DKNEHS
-228 VAAVGESFSVKVTR
+228 VAAAGGDFTVKVTH

-270 FTAEANTT
+270 FTAEANTS
-278 TEAREGV
+278 TEAREGI

-293 ECVPVTVK
+293 ECIQVTVK
-301 QVGANATLSVSPAE
+301 QAG
-315 LTFTAKAEAKSLDI
+315 AKAS
-329 TSNTAWTATS
+329 
-339 SASWAKINAASGNGN
+339 
-354 AQVTVTAEENTAI
+354 
-367 TQRSATIT
+367 
-375 IKTADG
+375 
-381 KATATV
+381 
-387 KVTQSAANVIFSVD
+387 
-401 RNEFNVAAAGESF
+401 
-414 SVKVTH
+414 
-420 NIGYKINSM
+420 
-429 PDWVKQ
+429 
-435 TNKTT
+435 
-440 SGNTDTF
+440 
-447 TFKAEAN
+447 
-454 TSTTARE
+454 
-461 GVIVFC
+461 
-467 NDNNECV
+467 
-474 PVTVKQVGANATLS
+474 LS

-503 SLNVTSNTAWTATSS
+503 SLDVTSNTAWTAASG
-518 ASWAKINAAS
+518 ASWAKLNKTNGS
-528 GNGNAQ
+528 GNAQ
-534 VTVTAEENT
+534 IAVTAEENT
-543 AITQRSATVTIKTA
+543 AITQRSATITIKTA

-571 ANVIFSVDRNE
+571 ANVIFSVDKNE
-582 FNVAAA
+582 HSVAAA
-588 GESFSVKVTHNI
+588 GGDFTVKVTHNI

-609 WVKQTGKEPSG
+609 WVKQPDKANSG
-620 NTDTYTFTAEANT
+620 NVDTYTFTAEANT

-639 GVIVFCNDNN
+639 GIIVFCNDNN
-649 ECVPVTVKQVGANAT
+649 ECIQVTVKQAGAKAS
-664 LSVSPASMTFTAKS
+664 LSVSPAELTFTAKP
-678 ESKTFTVTSNTDWT
+678 ESKSFSVSSNTDW
-692 MTSDAA
+692 SVASSAD
-698 WVKLSATDGSGNA
+698 WVKIGTTSGSGNA
-711 QVTVTAEENTATKQ
+711 HVTASAEENTATTQ
-725 RIATITLKTK
+725 RTATITLKTT
-735 DGKTTATVKL
+735 DGKATATIKVTQNPADVVFSIDIKEFSIDAKGEEITIKIKHNSAYSVK
-745 SQNGADIIFRIDG
+745 SMPDWVNQTNKTVSGDTDNISFAVQHNPGYKRQGEIIFNGDG
-758 DNREYKVEAEG
+758 IYGTVTIK
-769 GEIQFSVIHNIEC
+769 QFGS
-782 YLKKNPEWV
+782 KA
-791 ILDNMQTYNGATWYK
+791 D
-806 LKVIPNTSTTERGG
+806 
-820 KIVIRGLAE
+820 
-829 NECELEILVIQ
+829 
-840 AAGKPKGGNENT
+840 GGNDDT
-852 TTGGEITIE
+852 TTGGKITLE

>member
-1 MMRKLL
+1 MRKLL
-7 TFLKAVAIATL
+7 TFLQAVAISTL
-18 IAGCGGTGTENE
+18 IAGCDGTGTETE

-59 SFSSNVAWSATVSA
+59 SFSTNVAWSATVSA
-73 NWLTISPSSGEAGKN
+73 DWLTISPSSGEAGKN

-109 SDKESTRKVSV
+109 SDKESTQKVSV

-194 TITVSTSDG
+194 SITVSTSDG

-216 DVIFTI
+216 AVVFTI
-222 DKNEFN
+222 DRNEFS
-228 VAAVGESFSVKVTR
+228 VAAAGGDFTVKVTH

-250 QPEWVKQPDK
+250 QPDWVKQTGKVP
-260 ANSGNVDTYT
+260 SGNTDTYT
-270 FTAEANTT
+270 FNAEANTS

-301 QVGANATLSVSPAE
+301 QTGANATLSVSPAE
-315 LTFTAKAEAKSLDI
+315 LTFTAKSESKTFSIA
-329 TSNTAWTATS
+329 SNTAWTATS
-339 SASWAKINAASGNGN
+339 SAPWAKINAASGSGN
-354 AQVTVTAEENTAI
+354 AQVVVSAEENTAI
-367 TQRSATIT
+367 TQRSATVT

-401 RNEFNVAAAGESF
+401 RNEHSVAAAGGDF
-414 SVKVTH
+414 TVKVTH
-420 NIGYKINSM
+420 NIGYKINSQ

-435 TNKTT
+435 TDKAN
-440 SGNTDTF
+440 SGNVDTY
-447 TFKAEAN
+447 TFKTEVN
-454 TSTTARE
+454 TSTAARE

-474 PVTVKQVGANATLS
+474 PVTVKQAGASTTLS
-488 VSPAELTFTANTESK
+488 VSPAELTFTAKPESK
-503 SLNVTSNTAWTATSS
+503 S
-518 ASWAKINAAS
+518 
-528 GNGNAQ
+528 
-534 VTVTAEENT
+534 
-543 AITQRSATVTIKTA
+543 
-557 DGKASATVKVTQSA
+557 
-571 ANVIFSVDRNE
+571 FSV
-582 FNVAAA
+582 
-588 GESFSVKVTHNI
+588 S
-600 GYKINSQPE
+600 
-609 WVKQTGKEPSG
+609 
-620 NTDTYTFTAEANT
+620 
-633 STEARE
+633 
-639 GVIVFCNDNN
+639 
-649 ECVPVTVKQVGANAT
+649 
-664 LSVSPASMTFTAKS
+664 
-678 ESKTFTVTSNTDWT
+678 SNTDW
-692 MTSDAA
+692 SVASSAD
-698 WVKLSATDGSGNA
+698 WVKIGTTSGSGNA
-711 QVTVTAEENTATKQ
+711 QVTASAEENTATTQ
-725 RIATITLKTK
+725 RTATITLKTT
-735 DGKTTATVKL
+735 DGKATATIKVTQNPADVVFSIDIKEFSIDAKGEEITIKIKHNTAYSVK
-745 SQNGADIIFRIDG
+745 SMPDWVNQTNKTVSGDTDNISFAVQHNPGYKRQGEIIFNGDG
-758 DNREYKVEAEG
+758 IYGTVTIK
-769 GEIQFSVIHNIEC
+769 QFGS
-782 YLKKNPEWV
+782 KA
-791 ILDNMQTYNGATWYK
+791 D
-806 LKVIPNTSTTERGG
+806 
-820 KIVIRGLAE
+820 
-829 NECELEILVIQ
+829 
-840 AAGKPKGGNENT
+840 GGNDDT
-852 TTGGEITIE
+852 TTGGKITLE